1 MQQQSVTDL
10 IPHRPPFLWVDR
22 ILSFDGDTIVTEK
35 YIPDDLDIF
44 AGHYP
49 ENPIMPGVLLCEI
62 IFQSGALLMAQ
73 KNLTDGDGSRK
84 VPVLTRIENAKFK
97 RTVNPGDSVTV
108 HVSLKEILAGVCFF
122 KGKLVTGRKTAV
134 MVNFSCALVPPAE

>member
-1 MQQQSVTDL
+1 MQKPVTDL

-22 ILSFDGDTIVTEK
+22 VLSFDGDTVITEK

-49 ENPIMPGVLLCEI
+49 GNPIMPGVLLCEM
-62 IFQSGALLMAQ
+62 IFQSGAVLMALKGLIDDDKSQ
-73 KNLTDGDGSRK
+73 K

-97 RTVNPGDSVTV
+97 RTVNPGDLVTI
-108 HVSLKEILAGVCFF
+108 HVTLKEILADVCFF
-122 KGKLVTGRKTAV
+122 KGKLASGRKTAV
-134 MVNFSCALVPPAE
+134 MVNFSCALAAVTA